1 MTTSEEKMKQN
12 LCLGDAEIES
22 RNEAFGK
29 HLESVQNPLKEIV
42 QELKDYGDWKVIS
55 FNGIQKK
62 YNIKPIERSV
72 FLQELQR
79 HDNIITRPSKEKRRN
94 GEVTSTTPLEYKYV
108 EKQDKI
114 EIGINGVFYRKIKEE
129 DKPRL
134 IELLS
139 QNKLKGNLA
148 DFLAV
153 LNYLY
158 TEEADMGWI
167 RPKILKMLADIGISF
182 NDASDIIDEME
193 QMKLLVRCSTVNN
206 KGKNVPFYTLTLT
219 EDVFSMRLEEAKN
232 PETIK
237 IHRAEKKKRNRR
249 HGDYVDEDKIEE
261 RLITEDDEDNISD
274 LLEKISAR
282 IREEELTWKEQKN
295 RQAEIIDRLLK
306 ENEGL
311 RSRSDALEKINR
323 KKKMEIESLVRF
335 NNAFIA
341 NAQNEMMIMSGRFM
355 TLMEE
360 FSNLQHYQFKHTDT
374 VNAYRGR
381 AMEIVGD
388 TSKKIT
394 EFKLDRI
401 PPDLK

>member
-237 IHRAEKKKRNRR
+237 IHRAEKKK
-249 HGDYVDEDKIEE
+249 
-261 RLITEDDEDNISD
+261 
-274 LLEKISAR
+274 
-282 IREEELTWKEQKN
+282 
-295 RQAEIIDRLLK
+295 
-306 ENEGL
+306 
-311 RSRSDALEKINR
+311 
-323 KKKMEIESLVRF
+323 
-335 NNAFIA
+335 
-341 NAQNEMMIMSGRFM
+341 
-355 TLMEE
+355 
-360 FSNLQHYQFKHTDT
+360 
-374 VNAYRGR
+374 
-381 AMEIVGD
+381 
-388 TSKKIT
+388 
-394 EFKLDRI
+394 
-401 PPDLK
+401 